1 MGTGVVNDGIEHG
14 ERGVDV
20 GEYCRQVE
28 AHLTKVNGGH
38 LVRIVGPGFELVRG
52 WATDGVPLRVVL
64 GAIDQ
69 KAARHALGS
78 SDRPLRIEFCES
90 DVRAIFDRW
99 RRAVGVTSAG
109 ESTPAEDD
117 AATPADERRH
127 PSLAKH
133 LQRAIDRLTRAGS
146 QVELAEPLKDAIDA
160 ALGEIVEMREASK
173 HARGPARDA
182 FVGRLP
188 PIDAALLAAARGVVS
203 HDVVSALERE
213 AAAELAPY
221 RARLDAAAWS
231 HALQVTVDRH
241 LREHFLLPT
250 LEL

>member
-1 MGTGVVNDGIEHG
+1 MNGPVEAGGA
-14 ERGVDV
+14 VDV

-52 WATDGVPLRVVL
+52 WAIDGIPLRVVL

-78 SDRPLRIEFCES
+78 SDRPLRIEFCEG

-99 RRAVGVTSAG
+99 RRAVGVWSGEEPATS
-109 ESTPAEDD
+109 ETPAVAD
-117 AATPADERRH
+117 AAPDDRRQ

-146 QVELAEPLKDAIDA
+146 VVDAPEPLRNAIDSTLA
-160 ALGEIVEMREASK
+160 EIVEMREASK

-182 FVGRLP
+182 FVARLAP
-188 PIDAALLAAARGVVS
+188 LDTALLAAARGVAAP
-203 HDVVSALERE
+203 DVISALERE
-213 AAAELAPY
+213 AADELAPY
-221 RARLDAAAWS
+221 RVRLDGAAWS
-231 HALQVTVDRH
+231 HAMQVTVDRL